1 MTTNKLLAGVLTAF
15 ATITLLFVAASLS
28 AQERVELLPFGDF
41 ESWNQKQ
48 ITESKLIGGKTKTL
62 YKIGGVWDCS
72 NAHAKAF
79 GVDKVSVSV
88 RPEIRDNGTCCRME
102 TTLEVVS
109 AVGIDLKALATGSLY
124 TGKMIDVVGMKQS
137 SDPNSGID
145 MGVPFTGRPKALQ
158 LDYKAFIQSDGQIV
172 HANAGAKVKNVNGRD
187 KGQIVM
193 ALQYRWEENGHIY
206 AYRVGTASKYINQS
220 TNGWVNEYRLPVH
233 YGNEIEGKACPWS
246 ILCSNRFKA
255 RNSQGKM
262 VYIEEIGWRGDLEP
276 THMIIQISAGCQA
289 PFTGCPGNIMWCD
302 NISLVYE

>member
-88 RPEIRDNGTCCRME
+88 RPEKRDNGTCCRME

-158 LDYKAFIQSDGQIV
+158 LDYKAYIQSDGQIV

-206 AYRVGTASKYINQS
+206 AYRVGTAHYFIENTEDWINNFRLPIEYGKIKQ
-220 TNGWVNEYRLPVH
+220 TNEY
-233 YGNEIEGKACPWS
+233 NELSSTRHKS
-246 ILCSNRFKA
+246 HNSN
-255 RNSQGKM
+255 GKM
-262 VYIEEIGWRGDLEP
+262 VPIEEKGWKGDMTP
-276 THMIIQISAGCQA
+276 TPMTCRTKTTAYG
-289 PFTGCPGNIMWCD
+289 
-302 NISLVYE
+302 